1 MIMLTTTFEILF
13 LIILNFGN
21 IFSRITTREA
31 TEINLCPF
39 EYPNAYFNGTN
50 CCKSQKNCQQK
61 SLEFHNTCCNSA
73 DYVFC
78 PFESGCDDCEF
89 SRFRNKRFML
99 LEMFKWNAWNF
110 AIFLEFEYTHIS
122 LRNNI
127 VLHRAVL
134 L

>member
-1 MIMLTTTFEILF
+1 MSIHARGSCDNLIKFRTIYMIKLLIMLTTFEILF

-89 SRFRNKRFML
+89 SRFRNKRLML
-99 LEMFKWNAWNF
+99 FEMFNF
-110 AIFLEFEYTHIS
+110 YT
-122 LRNNI
+122 LKM
-127 VLHRAVL
+127 
-134 L
+134 